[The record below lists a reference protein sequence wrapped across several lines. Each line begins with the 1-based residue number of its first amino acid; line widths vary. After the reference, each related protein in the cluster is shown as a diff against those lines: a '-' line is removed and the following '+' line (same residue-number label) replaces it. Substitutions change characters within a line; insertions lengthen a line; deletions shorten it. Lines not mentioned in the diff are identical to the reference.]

1 MMQSDV
7 WKLTQQMML
16 DQKVL
21 AQPIDL
27 DRVATTKFLDAIA
40 GN

>member
-1 MMQSDV
+1 MQPDV
-7 WKLTQQMML
+7 WKQTHQMML

-27 DRVATTKFLDAIA
+27 DRVATTKFVDTVAA
-40 GN
+40 K